1 MLYRLEEVELSFAG
15 RPVLRGAS
23 LQHNPGEKLLLLG
36 RNGSGKTTLLRV
48 IAGELEPDRGRVEWA
63 TGFAAAHVEQ
73 RLEAPPGTTILD
85 HCLSA
90 LPRLVEVERELAEL
104 APRLAGGEPSL
115 IAEHHRLQEEVERLD
130 GYRAR
135 PRAEATLDGLGIPR
149 AMHLRPLE
157 TLSGGERTRVALA
170 RALLSP
176 ASLLLLDEPTN
187 HLDLVGVEFLAQ
199 ELAHRPG
206 ALLLVTHDREL
217 VDRVGGEVL
226 ELHGGRIERFP
237 AGYARYRRERERRR
251 GQARRA
257 YELQQGEI
265 ARQEEFIRR
274 NIAGQ
279 NTRQAQARQKL
290 LDRVARLEPPEPDL
304 PPLRVRWPA
313 TGRSGERVLEVED
326 LAVGWGK
333 PLLRGVTL
341 SLRRGERLAVV
352 GRNGAGKTTLLHTVA
367 GRLPAHSGSMRFGTG
382 VVPGWYDQ
390 EQAEVPAGTTVLGAL
405 LDVRPEWAPA
415 EARVWAARFAFSGEA
430 AEASTETLSGGERA
444 RVALARLIALAPNLM
459 LLDEPTN
466 HLDLATCEVLEEA
479 LDGFPGALV
488 LVSHD
493 RRLVERVATGVLL
506 LEGGTGIP
514 VNRVDEAFARLGL
527 APAARMREQEAEKP
541 PRRSA
546 VEEERRRLRRDASRA
561 RQNADA
567 LAAELDAVEQ
577 RVREFETRQCEPDV
591 FADPVRARDTAAEAE
606 AARRRANELLEA
618 WGEAEEGAVELEGR
632 LAMLGSDQ

>member
-1 MLYRLEEVELSFAG
+1 MLYRLEGVELSFAG
-15 RPVLRGAS
+15 RPVLRGVW

-48 IAGELEPDRGRVEWA
+48 IAGELEPESGVVEKA
-63 TGFAAAHVEQ
+63 SGFAVARLEQ
-73 RLEAPPGTTILD
+73 RLEAPPGTTVLD
-85 HCLSA
+85 YCLSA
-90 LPRLVEVERELAEL
+90 LPRVVEVERELEDL
-104 APRLAGGEPSL
+104 APRLAGGEPAL
-115 IAEHHRLQEEVERLD
+115 IAEHHRLQEEFERLD

-135 PRAEATLDGLGIPR
+135 PRAQTALDGLGIPQ
-149 AMHLRPLE
+149 AMHLRSLD

-176 ASLLLLDEPTN
+176 APLLLLDEPTN

-199 ELAHRPG
+199 ELARRPG

-217 VDRVGGEVL
+217 VDRVGGEIL

-251 GQARRA
+251 EHARKA
-257 YELQQGEI
+257 YELQRGEI

-304 PPLRVRWPA
+304 PPLKLRWPA
-313 TGRSGERVLEVED
+313 SGRSGERVLEVED
-326 LAVGWGK
+326 LSVGWDK
-333 PLLRGVTL
+333 PILRGVTV

-352 GRNGAGKTTLLHTVA
+352 GRNGAGKTTLLHTLA
-367 GRLPAHSGSMRFGTG
+367 GRLPALTGKLRFGTG
-382 VVPGWYDQ
+382 VVPAWYDQ
-390 EQAEVPAGTTVLGAL
+390 EQAEVPSGVTVLAAL
-405 LDVRPEWAPA
+405 LAVRPEWTPV
-415 EARVWAARFAFSGEA
+415 EVRSWAARFAFSGKE
-430 AEASTETLSGGERA
+430 AEAVTDSLSGGERA

-466 HLDLATCEVLEEA
+466 HLDLGTCEVLEEA
-479 LDGFPGALV
+479 LEGFPGAVV

-506 LEGGTGIP
+506 LEGGTAVP
-514 VNRVDEAFARLGL
+514 VNRVEEAFARLGL
-527 APAARMREQEAEKP
+527 APAPRPKEQEGEKA

-546 VEEERRRLRRDASRA
+546 VEEERRRLRRDAARA
-561 RQNADA
+561 RERADA
-567 LAAELDAVEQ
+567 LAAQVEQ
-577 RVREFETRQCEPDV
+577 T
-591 FADPVRARDTAAEAE
+591 
-606 AARRRANELLEA
+606 
-618 WGEAEEGAVELEGR
+618 EGR
-632 LAMLGSDQ
+632 LAEVEELLCRREVFSDLGRARALGDEAETLRVAGEALAEEWVAAEEDAEALAQRLAELEQL